1 MDPKL
6 PSMQD
11 MDAWKDKLSEKCKAL
26 RFWDSFTWKH
36 WTAIFI
42 CVLLVFVLA
51 FFAFFGMWESRA
63 TENDGIPI
71 YVKVQSGMTSSDI
84 GEELQNRGVIANK
97 NQFWL
102 MAKLKGYEKQFKAG
116 SYAFHANMH
125 PQEVFDKLL
134 SGATTKYKF
143 VIPEGYSVLDIAKL
157 LEKEGIVDREKF
169 LALAKEFAPYSYME
183 KDKNSVYRAE
193 GFLFPATYT
202 VSTDVTEQDIL
213 KVMAETFD
221 SRLTETMRQEAKEKG
236 LSIYELVTLASLVE
250 KEARYAEDRPIIAQ
264 VFFKR
269 MKVGM
274 PLQSDAPFQYLKD
287 APKEDLSIED
297 TKVDSPYNTYQHM
310 GLPPGPIA
318 NPGVDSIDAVLHPS
332 ATDYLYFVAD
342 REGHNHYSHT
352 YAEHLDIVDQVR

>member
-1 MDPKL
+1 
-6 PSMQD
+6 
-11 MDAWKDKLSEKCKAL
+11 
-26 RFWDSFTWKH
+26 
-36 WTAIFI
+36 
-42 CVLLVFVLA
+42 
-51 FFAFFGMWESRA
+51 
-63 TENDGIPI
+63 
-71 YVKVQSGMTSSDI
+71 
-84 GEELQNRGVIANK
+84 
-97 NQFWL
+97 
-102 MAKLKGYEKQFKAG
+102 
-116 SYAFHANMH
+116 
-125 PQEVFDKLL
+125 
-134 SGATTKYKF
+134 
-143 VIPEGYSVLDIAKL
+143 
-157 LEKEGIVDREKF
+157 
-169 LALAKEFAPYSYME
+169 
-183 KDKNSVYRAE
+183 
-193 GFLFPATYT
+193 
-202 VSTDVTEQDIL
+202 
-213 KVMAETFD
+213 
-221 SRLTETMRQEAKEKG
+221 MRQEAKEKG